1 MTKISYSLKNLDPYT
16 CSFLI
21 ALPAIGIFLLLA
33 HIYWEGFNP
42 YLLIWGA
49 CAYAITVFAISAGY
63 HRLFSHR
70 TYKTN
75 SIVKLFHLIFGAS
88 SGQNSA
94 LKWATDHRVHH
105 RKADTDQDPY
115 NIKRGFFFAHMGWV
129 ILKDQEHI
137 ERPVPKD
144 LTRDPLVMW
153 QHRHVIKIALVTN
166 LIMCLVAGYFTGSYL
181 GAFAIVG
188 FLRIAIV
195 LQVIFSINSFCH
207 MIGSR
212 PYNKKETARDSHFL
226 ALITFGEAY
235 HNFHHTFESDYRNG
249 YNWYEWDPT
258 KWIVSALSKIG
269 ITYDLIKTP
278 KTVVEKTKRNAEGTV
293 TTLYSANEE
302 KIANR

>member
-1 MTKISYSLKNLDPYT
+1 MNKPDYSLKNLDPYT
-16 CSFLI
+16 TSFLI
-21 ALPAIGIFLLLA
+21 ALPVIGVLMLLG

-42 YLLIWGA
+42 SLLIWGA
-49 CAYAITVFAISAGY
+49 AIYALTVFAISGGY
-63 HRLFSHR
+63 HRLFAHR

-75 SIVKLFHLIFGAS
+75 SIFKLFYLIFGAA

-129 ILKDQEHI
+129 LLKDQAHI
-137 ERPVPKD
+137 ERPAPKD
-144 LTRDPLVMW
+144 LMKDPLVMW
-153 QHRHVIKIALVTN
+153 QHRNVGKIALISN
-166 LIMCLVAGYFTGSYL
+166 FIICLIAGYFSGSYI

-188 FLRIAIV
+188 FLRLVVV
-195 LQVIFSINSFCH
+195 LQVIFCINSFCH
-207 MIGSR
+207 MIGTR
-212 PYNKKETARDSHFL
+212 PYNKKETARDSHLL
-226 ALITFGEAY
+226 AFITFGEAY

-258 KWIVSALSKIG
+258 KWIVSGLSKLG

-278 KTVVEKTKRNAEGTV
+278 KAVVQRTKENAKATI
-293 TTLYSANEE
+293 TTLYSATNE
-302 KIANR
+302 KIANQ